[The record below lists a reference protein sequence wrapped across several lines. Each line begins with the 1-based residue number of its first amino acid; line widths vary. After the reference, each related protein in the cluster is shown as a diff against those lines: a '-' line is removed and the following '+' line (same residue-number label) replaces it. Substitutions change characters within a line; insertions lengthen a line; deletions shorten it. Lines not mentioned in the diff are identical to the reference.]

1 MPQRGVASSENLP
14 LSTPVENSV
23 DALKTPANQLE
34 TGRKVLLCEPVLGPA
49 RTLLDSRTLSEA

>member
-23 DALKTPANQLE
+23 DALKIPANRLE
-34 TGRKVLLCEPVLGPA
+34 TGGKGFLCKPILGPA
-49 RTLLDSRTLSEA
+49 ATLLDSRTLSEA